1 MKKNFAAL
9 LILLLA
15 SCMDADFENQD
26 LCASFICGEPML
38 EQVNITVYN
47 NTSVDFEEIIWS
59 IGGKVDTINVL
70 AFDQFSCWVNYDTV
84 QTNYIFAHGIADDS
98 VYISDSLFIDTT
110 IADTITAGNYL
121 IRLTLAAS
129 DKLAFSLVEN
139 YSVECIAI
147 N

>member
-1 MKKNFAAL
+1 
-9 LILLLA
+9 
-15 SCMDADFENQD
+15 MDADFENQD

>member
-84 QTNYIFAHGIADDS
+84 QTNYIFAHGIADD
-98 VYISDSLFIDTT
+98 
-110 IADTITAGNYL
+110 
-121 IRLTLAAS
+121 
-129 DKLAFSLVEN
+129 
-139 YSVECIAI
+139 
-147 N
+147 

>member
-84 QTNYIFAHGIADDS
+84 QTNYIFAHGIADDT

>member
-1 MKKNFAAL
+1 
-9 LILLLA
+9 
-15 SCMDADFENQD
+15 MDADFENQD

-84 QTNYIFAHGIADDS
+84 QTNYIFAHGIADDT